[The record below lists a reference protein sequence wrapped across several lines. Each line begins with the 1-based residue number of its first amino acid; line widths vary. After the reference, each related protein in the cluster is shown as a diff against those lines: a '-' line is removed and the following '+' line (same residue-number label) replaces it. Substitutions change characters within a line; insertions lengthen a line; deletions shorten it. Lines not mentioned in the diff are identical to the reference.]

1 MLKSTLSFTLSYHF
15 KLNFFF
21 SLMFD
26 NSAEMLKCSPPPLKR
41 LSKYAPLIH
50 IMKVCLSPVE
60 LIILLGKLKLMI
72 CNI

>member
-15 KLNFFF
+15 KLFF

-50 IMKVCLSPVE
+50 IMKVCFSLVE
-60 LIILLGKLKLMI
+60 LIILHGKLKLMNY
-72 CNI
+72 NI